1 MRRRTLA
8 ALNRRPELD
17 LASSIRAIAFY
28 TFDQLSPFDAR
39 RLLASR
45 NMARF
50 LDAVARERCCCR
62 VRSDLADSRS
72 EIFRPAS

>member
-1 MRRRTLA
+1 MMRRTLA
-8 ALNRRPELD
+8 ALNRCPELD
-17 LASSIRAIAFY
+17 LASSIRAIAFD

-50 LDAVARERCCCR
+50 LDAVARERRCCR
-62 VRSDLADSRS
+62 VRSDLADPRS